1 MSLFRFLFSCMA
13 IARCGD
19 SRFGRFISRLG
30 PNKFPFSPLRELICK
45 VWFGSLFL
53 FQNGAFW
60 EQSQKFPAPREKSGI
75 LLAASS
81 ARVFCHRG

>member
-1 MSLFRFLFSCMA
+1 L
-13 IARCGD
+13 ARYGKL
-19 SRFGRFISRLG
+19 IS
-30 PNKFPFSPLRELICK
+30 K